1 MKMYGMKIM
10 VFGDEFITIDNIYK
24 FVTSYD
30 SLKYFDITLQHA
42 MKVRINRNISTIL
55 SRFVESN

>member
-10 VFGDEFITIDNIYK
+10 VFGDEFITIDEIHK

-30 SLKYFDITLQHA
+30 SLKYFDITL
-42 MKVRINRNISTIL
+42 
-55 SRFVESN
+55 

>member
-10 VFGDEFITIDNIYK
+10 VFGDEFITIDEIHK

-30 SLKYFDITLQHA
+30 SLKYFDVTLLH
-42 MKVRINRNISTIL
+42 VINLCINKR
-55 SRFVESN
+55 

>member
-42 MKVRINRNISTIL
+42 MNL
-55 SRFVESN
+55 CMF